1 MCLDALLDL
10 LYPSNS
16 SDFKLRL
23 TDSIATFIPPIV
35 DVGVQADVQAFICMK
50 LYKSSM
56 RLTCTIFLL
65 LFGVVLSNNL
75 FDSYSYKDKEQKKHE
90 LLRLYFP
97 LYEKCTW
104 FPCCQ

>member
-10 LYPSNS
+10 LYPSS
-16 SDFKLRL
+16 PSDFKLRL
-23 TDSIATFIPPIV
+23 TDSIAIFTSSIV

-65 LFGVVLSNNL
+65 LFCLV
-75 FDSYSYKDKEQKKHE
+75 
-90 LLRLYFP
+90 
-97 LYEKCTW
+97 
-104 FPCCQ
+104 